1 MGTHPIFESD
11 FDCLTDYSKMS
22 PGIADQLLL
31 LIDEIEELT
40 MEIFASVQN
49 NTPSDNLVEMLIKKD
64 RQLAQLLQTA
74 NEQKQLYDKIENYK
88 EQIKKY
94 DTRILNFQ
102 SKLLEA
108 EGLLLPVLHQ
118 AKERLKVIKSARQ
131 NKVNSEEIVRYS
143 HKISACHATS
153 SPIDWVP
160 GNPKRPYP
168 TDVDMRAGILSQ
180 FHPNQQQTNNTDVP
194 RPEAPLGTDG
204 LMAIM
209 KNNQE
214 PVTRIGDT
222 WRPGG
227 QVRPDEPAPRL
238 LPPASP
244 ALRQAQ

>member
-1 MGTHPIFESD
+1 
-11 FDCLTDYSKMS
+11 MS
-22 PGIADQLLL
+22 PGVADQLLL

-40 MEIFASVQN
+40 GEIFAAVQN
-49 NTPSDNLVEMLIKKD
+49 QGTSDNLIDMLIKKD
-64 RQLAQLLQTA
+64 RKLATLLNTA
-74 NEQKQLYDKIENYK
+74 EEQKHLYQKIENYK
-88 EQIKKY
+88 KEIVKY
-94 DTRILNFQ
+94 DDKILRFQ
-102 SKLLEA
+102 QKLLEA
-108 EGLLLPVLHQ
+108 ESMLLPVLYQ
-118 AKERLKVIKSARQ
+118 AKERLKIINEARE
-131 NKVNSEEIVRYS
+131 NKVNAEEIVRYS
-143 HKISACHATS
+143 HKISACHATT
-153 SPIDWVP
+153 SPCGWAP

-168 TDVDMRAGILSQ
+168 TDVDMRAGILPQ

-244 ALRQAQ
+244 ALSTSSSSDSSIGD